1 MQCVGTNCQLQHL
14 REQARMYHNRFERFS
29 NLCTKPVVS
38 INAPNVEIQ
47 PHCSGRPML
56 CINVD
61 QVEMLRQVGYSW
73 QEVADAVGVSRTTLW
88 RRLREQNVTLSPYTD
103 DELDELVKSIQRDF
117 PNAGL
122 VMVQGYLQSRG
133 VQVQRY
139 RVRQSVARNDP
150 IRQKVRWHQP
160 LTRRTYSV
168 PGPNALW
175 HIDGHHSL
183 IRWRLVMHGGIDG
196 YSRMIVYLQ
205 CTTNNKAESVFAY

>member
-1 MQCVGTNCQLQHL
+1 MNLEELMQCVGTNCQLQHL

-103 DELDELVKSIQRDF
+103 ISDDELDELVKSI
-117 PNAGL
+117 
-122 VMVQGYLQSRG
+122 
-133 VQVQRY
+133 
-139 RVRQSVARNDP
+139 
-150 IRQKVRWHQP
+150 
-160 LTRRTYSV
+160 
-168 PGPNALW
+168 
-175 HIDGHHSL
+175 
-183 IRWRLVMHGGIDG
+183 
-196 YSRMIVYLQ
+196 
-205 CTTNNKAESVFAY
+205 

>member
-1 MQCVGTNCQLQHL
+1 MNLEELMQCVGTNCQL
-14 REQARMYHNRFERFS
+14 REQARMYHDRCERFS

-38 INAPNVEIQ
+38 INAPHVEIQ
-47 PHCSGRPML
+47 PHCSGRPVL

-88 RRLREQNVTLSPYTD
+88 GRLREQNVTLSPYTD

-139 RVRQSVARNDP
+139 RVRQSVAQNYP
-150 IRQKVRWHQP
+150 IR
-160 LTRRTYSV
+160 
-168 PGPNALW
+168 
-175 HIDGHHSL
+175 
-183 IRWRLVMHGGIDG
+183 
-196 YSRMIVYLQ
+196 
-205 CTTNNKAESVFAY
+205 